1 MCCMACL
8 NYMYIHV
15 VPTYIYLQDY
25 IGIDFMMFNATFNNI
40 SIISRQSFLLVEQ
53 TTDLPQVPERDSS
66 QHHQWW

>member
-1 MCCMACL
+1 MCICCMACL

-40 SIISRQSFLLVEQ
+40 SIISRRSVLLMEETVGPGENHRGKDQ
-53 TTDLPQVPERDSS
+53 LCV
-66 QHHQWW
+66 